1 MMIFEVEFQGC
12 QQEVRQRYQPP
23 RWPGLLTE
31 ISSIC
36 LILEGSSGEAQ
47 SVYFGSE
54 STVNW
59 RGNAFISR
67 GRPVGLTLDK
77 PPSTLGDSGWPTAK
91 YRGDGCEWAGW
102 RVAMWARVPVV
113 PSNSLCPGGRNSS
126 LWTSVSSSISGEKT
140 KYTSRLLV
148 KIRKKVCKDDLAQY
162 LELSKWESRL

>member
-1 MMIFEVEFQGC
+1 MIFKVEFQGC

-47 SVYFGSE
+47 SVYFGSN

-59 RGNAFISR
+59 RGKAFISR
-67 GRPVGLTLDK
+67 GQPVGLTPDK
-77 PPSTLGDSGWPTAK
+77 PPSTMEGCGWPTAK
-91 YRGDGCEWAGW
+91 YWGHGCEWAGW
-102 RVAMWARVPVV
+102 RVATWTWV
-113 PSNSLCPGGRNSS
+113 PSNSLCPGERNSS
-126 LWTSVSSSISGEKT
+126 LWTSVSSLIGGEKT

>member
-1 MMIFEVEFQGC
+1 MIFEVEFQGC
-12 QQEVRQRYQPP
+12 EQKVRQRYQPP
-23 RWPGLLTE
+23 CWPERLTE

-36 LILEGSSGEAQ
+36 PILEGSSGEAQ

-59 RGNAFISR
+59 RGNAFVSR
-67 GRPVGLTLDK
+67 GQSVGLTPDK

-91 YRGDGCEWAGW
+91 YKGDGCEWVGW
-102 RVAMWARVPVV
+102 RVATWAWVPVV
-113 PSNSLCPGGRNSS
+113 PSSSLCPGERNSS

-148 KIRKKVCKDDLAQY
+148 KIRKQVCKDDLAQY
-162 LELSKWESRL
+162 LELTKI